1 MAVTGEART
10 AFPAQDYPD
19 LLYLPDHLVFAGE
32 THLRDYLA
40 QAGISAVSTAAFR
53 VDTAAQ
59 FGKNLIKA
67 ALGRRIKLTLPYR
80 SPSGASCCARES
92 PKHRCGARPDTRCM
106 ASMPTNA
113 GAPAA
118 RGALQSRSRA

>member
-1 MAVTGEART
+1 MASTAVTGVART

-19 LLYLPDHLVFAGE
+19 LLNLPDHLVFAGE
-32 THLRDYLA
+32 AHLRDYLT
-40 QAGISAVSTAAFR
+40 QSGFSAVSTAAFR

-80 SPSGASCCARES
+80 SPFRRLLLRARIAE
-92 PKHRCGARPDTRCM
+92 
-106 ASMPTNA
+106 
-113 GAPAA
+113 APLRRAPWHP
-118 RGALQSRSRA
+118 LQGLDAN